1 MVFFVLPDNV
11 VVKLTLGHVSL
22 DGEAWR
28 ISYPGLVPHGGF
40 LDAPYGLV
48 VAYAHGP
55 KNFVMRYE
63 EPSVEGT
70 EVLGTNSWIDFS
82 GDVPKLLD

>member
-1 MVFFVLPDNV
+1 MRLMVWL
-11 VVKLTLGHVSL
+11 SL
-22 DGEAWR
+22 MPTA
-28 ISYPGLVPHGGF
+28 L
-40 LDAPYGLV
+40 
-48 VAYAHGP
+48 